1 VKKPVSK
8 TMIGGFVV
16 GAVAL
21 IFASIMVFGSGK
33 FFQKR
38 TRYAVY
44 FQESVKGLDVGSSVS
59 FGGVKIGSVSNVV
72 LMSDMDSLS
81 VEIPVTIEIDRGKFI
96 LDTDDP
102 KRDRKIRE
110 LEEEDPYHFL
120 PVLIEKGLRA
130 QLTPES
136 MVTGKLMIELNFH
149 PDTPVRLLHTD
160 APYPEIPSIPSTFK
174 KLAEIFDNLPIEK
187 TFNDLAATVEGAKN
201 LVNAPE
207 INEVVHAMKLAMDDV
222 RKLIN
227 NVNDHVE
234 PLVTRIDTTLRN
246 YNELAV
252 TTNRQIEPLVLDTR
266 GAVKDYQK
274 LAQNLDSKLDPLEE
288 DASET
293 LRSITAAAQQAE
305 VTLKEVEGLVSDDS
319 VLMTELTY
327 TLKELSASARAIRV
341 WAEYLERHPEALIQ
355 GKGGPRR

>member
-1 VKKPVSK
+1 
-8 TMIGGFVV
+8 
-16 GAVAL
+16 
-21 IFASIMVFGSGK
+21 
-33 FFQKR
+33 
-38 TRYAVY
+38 
-44 FQESVKGLDVGSSVS
+44 
-59 FGGVKIGSVSNVV
+59 
-72 LMSDMDSLS
+72 MSDMDTLS
-81 VEIPVTIEIDRGKFI
+81 AEIPVTIEIDRDKFI
-96 LDTDDP
+96 LDTADP
-102 KRDRKIRE
+102 KRDREIRE
-110 LEEEDPYHFL
+110 LEEENPYHFL
-120 PVLIEKGLRA
+120 PVLIKKGLRA

-187 TFNDLAATVEGAKN
+187 VFKDLEATMEGAKN
-201 LVNAPE
+201 LVTSPE
-207 INEVVHAMKLAMDDV
+207 LKEVVHTMKLAMDNV
-222 RKLIN
+222 RTLIN
-227 NVNDHVE
+227 NVNDRVE
-234 PLVTRIDTTLRN
+234 PLVTRIDTTLKN

-252 TTNRQIEPLVLDTR
+252 TANRQIEPLVSDTR

-274 LAQNLDSKLDPLEE
+274 LARNLDSKVDPLA
-288 DASET
+288 DDGRET
-293 LRSITAAAQQAE
+293 LRSITAASRQAE
-305 VTLKEVEGLVSDDS
+305 KTLKEVQGLVSDDS